1 MLIILTVLEQD
12 SNFCCT
18 VLTSSIT
25 DAVDKV
31 QRQYLPHLTS
41 RSDANEELEDCNLKC
56 LAACTFT
63 SQSNYRP
70 PTYQFKKLQSQKHY
84 SMYINSTKRP
94 PLFKEHYVE
103 IDVRQ
108 KCWRNSAISDFN
120 LKCIPCAN
128 L

>member
-108 KCWRNSAISDFN
+108 KCWSFCDFRF
-120 LKCIPCAN
+120 
-128 L
+128 